1 MFGDALADCER
12 WRRSYGDSHFNLAM
26 LAYIYGR
33 SGRQV
38 EARQALDKLEQ
49 LNRHQHLDASVIAW
63 AYLGMGDNEQT
74 FSWLERGYR
83 EHSPILQYIKVHPFF
98 DPLRGDPRFADLV
111 RRVGLPET

>member
-38 EARQALDKLEQ
+38 EARQALDKAYT
-49 LNRHQHLDASVIAW
+49 QHSNHMTSL
-63 AYLGMGDNEQT
+63 
-74 FSWLERGYR
+74 
-83 EHSPILQYIKVHPFF
+83 KVEPVW
-98 DPLRGDPRFADLV
+98 DSLRDDPRFKDLM
-111 RRVGLPET
+111 RRVGLAP